1 MESSKSMNS
10 TKAYVLG
17 ALIITV
23 SLIIIGVSM
32 SYAYFVNRIEE
43 VNPDNKEVRITS
55 GDLVMDLATSRTIT
69 ATAVGLVNDSDI
81 ATKAEHTDFSVTL
94 PSDAKVDSSKYTIF
108 LTELNIS
115 DNLKSEYLKWALYS
129 VGEDATEVE
138 VNSGNFGDIG
148 TKTTLTISGDTVIN
162 ISKGTTTSYKLY
174 IWLSNDPDN
183 NQVSLLNGSFSGKVG
198 FRATT

>member
-129 VGEDATEVE
+129 VNEDATEVE